1 MWYLVRLVDFMG
13 MGVPLCFFC
22 HEISSLVK
30 SNVVWGTMMV
40 NRHYV
45 SPGIM
50 LWAETLQI
58 GKRSS
63 YSNTRTFQSAKWLPP
78 LMKLSNIN
86 SPLLNGSLA
95 SVQMIVY

>member
-1 MWYLVRLVDFMG
+1 
-13 MGVPLCFFC
+13 
-22 HEISSLVK
+22 
-30 SNVVWGTMMV
+30 MV

-58 GKRSS
+58 GKRNS
-63 YSNTRTFQSAKWLPP
+63 YSNMRTFQSAKWLPP

-86 SPLLNGSLA
+86 NPLLSSSLG